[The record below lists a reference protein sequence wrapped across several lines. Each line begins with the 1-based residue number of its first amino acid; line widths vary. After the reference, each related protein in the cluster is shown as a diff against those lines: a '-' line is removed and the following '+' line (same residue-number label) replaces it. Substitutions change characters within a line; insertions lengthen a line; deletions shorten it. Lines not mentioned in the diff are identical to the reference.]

1 MVVNELGNGVE
12 ASPTGSLGRVEG
24 LALPL
29 VAKVVD
35 RSAVFEGLSSKGLD
49 GAETLGAGTLRFR
62 LWGQREQGVDDVREG
77 FIRTGTPSHPL
88 VGGGGCP
95 ELLLNCFEEIL
106 CGCAVIFQGM
116 SMASSEGR
124 QTPLVA

>member
-1 MVVNELGNGVE
+1 MVVNELGHGVE
-12 ASPTGSLGRVEG
+12 ASPTGPVGRVEG

-35 RSAVFEGLSSKGLD
+35 RSAVFEGLSSKGLEC
-49 GAETLGAGTLRFR
+49 AEALGAGTLRFR

-77 FIRTGTPSHPL
+77 FIRTGTASHSL
-88 VGGGGCP
+88 VGGGGGS
-95 ELLLNCFEEIL
+95 EMLLNCLQKIL
-106 CGCAVIFQGM
+106 CGCTVIFQGM
-116 SMASSEGR
+116 SMASSKSR